1 MALSQKVGNRRE
13 LTEAEKKWPLPHERK
28 LLDLWKEA
36 KDSSEK
42 TMTSDAARRKVVLE
56 RLHAYNDTLSGVQKW
71 RGLADQTDKQ
81 LKNKIEA
88 LMKKGKI
95 ENKKRCED

>member
-1 MALSQKVGNRRE
+1 
-13 LTEAEKKWPLPHERK
+13 
-28 LLDLWKEA
+28 
-36 KDSSEK
+36 
-42 TMTSDAARRKVVLE
+42 MTSDVARRKVVLE

-88 LMKKGKI
+88 LMKKGKSEI
-95 ENKKRCED
+95 EKHIAPLLSGARTREANSPVLLCCLY